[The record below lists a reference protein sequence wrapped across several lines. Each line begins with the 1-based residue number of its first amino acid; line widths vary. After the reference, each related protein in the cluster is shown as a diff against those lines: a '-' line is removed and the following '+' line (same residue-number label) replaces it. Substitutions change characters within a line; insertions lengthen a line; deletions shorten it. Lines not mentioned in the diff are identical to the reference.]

1 MYETVSFH
9 ERSGAMDTA
18 APSSSGRRSRLTP
31 ERAGELFTAVLE
43 LVKESGYE
51 AMTMDAVAARTR
63 SSKATLY
70 RQWNGKP
77 QLVAAALRHHKPGN
91 TNDIDTGS
99 LRGDLHEL
107 ARRTEESAPD
117 TELLAAVSHAILRN
131 PELGEALREHIIEP
145 ERASLAA
152 VLDRAERRGE
162 IRPDA
167 SAREFLMH
175 MLVGILPAR
184 KIVEDRFVD
193 AEFMIRYI
201 DSVILPALRHS

>member
-1 MYETVSFH
+1 
-9 ERSGAMDTA
+9 MDTT
-18 APSSSGRRSRLTP
+18 APSPPSRRSRLTP
-31 ERAGELFTAVLE
+31 ERAHELFTAVLE

-91 TNDIDTGS
+91 TTGIDTGS

-107 ARRTEESAPD
+107 ARHAEEIEPD

-131 PELGEALREHIIEP
+131 PELGEALRETIIEP
-145 ERASLAA
+145 ERASLTA
-152 VLDRAERRGE
+152 VLERAEQRGE
-162 IRPDA
+162 IRPGA
-167 SAREFLMH
+167 AAREFLMH

-184 KIVEDRFVD
+184 KIIDDRFVD
-193 AEFMIRYI
+193 AEFLIRYL
-201 DSVILPALRHS
+201 DAVVLPALKNS

>member
-1 MYETVSFH
+1 
-9 ERSGAMDTA
+9 MDTA

-31 ERAGELFTAVLE
+31 ERADELFTAVLD
-43 LVKESGYE
+43 LVKECGYE
-51 AMTMDAVAARTR
+51 AVTMDAVAARTR

-77 QLVAAALRHHKPGN
+77 QLVAAALRHHKPGD
-91 TNDIDTGS
+91 TTGIDTGS

-107 ARRTEESAPD
+107 ARRTEECAPD

-131 PELGEALREHIIEP
+131 PELGAALREYVIEP
-145 ERASLAA
+145 ERAALAA
-152 VLDRAERRGE
+152 VLDRAEQRGE

-167 SAREFLMH
+167 AAREFLMH
-175 MLVGILPAR
+175 LLVGVLPAR
-184 KIVEDRFVD
+184 KVIEDRFVD

-201 DSVILPALRHS
+201 DAVALPALRHS